1 MGKDLGYDVPP
12 YETDGLK
19 GEILFLEDNFAQAGS
34 GALALLNLGEVDG
47 IQLGQQLVVYRK
59 LYKGTPLYV
68 FGNVVVIDAQK
79 RTCTVKILSCKDALL
94 IGDLV
99 QTR

>member
-1 MGKDLGYDVPP
+1 MRGSNSTTEICLR
-12 YETDGLK
+12 
-19 GEILFLEDNFAQAGS
+19 GEILFLNEDFSQGGS
-34 GALALLNLGEVDG
+34 GDWAMLNLGEVDG

-59 LYKGTPLYV
+59 LYEGTPLFV
-68 FGNVVVIDAQK
+68 FGNMVVIDIQK

-94 IGDLV
+94 LGDLV